1 MINYSSFLLVFFL
14 CASSLYAAKVVPV
27 NVICQKAKNPSFCSN
42 LLNSK
47 SGADLITLAQYTIDV
62 VRVDMTN
69 TVKLINT
76 LIAHPGSI
84 KALNH
89 YKLCLQIFVNDGG
102 ALFVLENIQRVLK
115 EGNYKL
121 MNVGAN
127 DIMTGINNCINDPSF
142 QDTSSL
148 PKSAGDVLQ
157 ADQIIQI
164 LSTFLLS
171 N

>member
-1 MINYSSFLLVFFL
+1 MVNYSSFLFVFFL
-14 CASSLYAAKVVPV
+14 CATSSYAAKVVSV
-27 NVICQKAKNPSFCSN
+27 NDICQKAKNPSFCSN
-42 LLNSK
+42 LLNPK
-47 SGADLITLAQYTIDV
+47 SGADLVTLAQYTIDV
-62 VRVDMTN
+62 VRADITN

-76 LIAHPGSI
+76 LIASSRSAN
-84 KALNH
+84 ALNH
-89 YKLCLQIFVNDGG
+89 YKLCLKVFVNNGG
-102 ALFVLENIQRVLK
+102 ALFVLENIQRVLM
-115 EGNYKL
+115 EGNYQL

-127 DIMTGINNCINDPSF
+127 DIITDINNCINDPSF

-148 PKSAGDVLQ
+148 PKSAGDALQ

>member
-14 CASSLYAAKVVPV
+14 CASSSYAAKVVPV

-89 YKLCLQIFVNDGG
+89 
-102 ALFVLENIQRVLK
+102 
-115 EGNYKL
+115 
-121 MNVGAN
+121 
-127 DIMTGINNCINDPSF
+127 
-142 QDTSSL
+142 
-148 PKSAGDVLQ
+148 
-157 ADQIIQI
+157 
-164 LSTFLLS
+164 
-171 N
+171 